1 MIELKEGDWIVHRE
15 FGAGQVGKLVELKL
29 GGEPRKYHKL
39 KTSGADLWLPL
50 DNCTSEWL
58 RPLIDPSEFKKA
70 LKEISKPPADL
81 PDNAATRKIY
91 LAETTAL
98 SSPVEIGKVLRD
110 LNGWRKQ
117 TNGLSGNELTVWK
130 QFRTIFL
137 AEWQATT
144 GITLA
149 DAEKKL
155 LALLEKSR
163 PSDRS

>member
-15 FGAGQVGKLVELKL
+15 FGAGQVGKLVTLRL
-29 GGEPRKYHKL
+29 GGEPRQYHKL

-50 DNCTSEWL
+50 ENCNEEWL
-58 RPLIDPSEFKKA
+58 RPLINPSEFKKA

-81 PDNAATRKIY
+81 PDNAATRKIQ
-91 LAETTAL
+91 LAETSAL

-144 GITLA
+144 GITLKE
-149 DAEKKL
+149 AEDQL
-155 LALLEKSR
+155 LILLEKSR
-163 PSDRS
+163 PSEKF

>member
-50 DNCTSEWL
+50 DNCTPKWL
-58 RPLIDPSEFKKA
+58 RPLINPAEFKKA
-70 LKEISKPPADL
+70 LKEISKPPEGL

-98 SSPVEIGKVLRD
+98 SSPVEIGKILRD

-144 GITLA
+144 GISLK
-149 DAEKKL
+149 DAETKL
-155 LALLEKSR
+155 LELLEKSR
-163 PSDRS
+163 PSDKS